1 MSEQNDRPLL
11 EASLESA
18 EVIVDAVV
26 NDEVLKEIPVV
37 SIAISICKGIESI
50 RNRVFAAKL
59 QSFVFG
65 LGQNHEVLAAKYRR
79 KIEESP
85 EDARHVGET
94 LFMILERLSDLDKA
108 DLLAALFRAY
118 IDNVITS
125 EDLRRM
131 AQAVDMSFMDDLR
144 ALFAVERHP
153 KKSEEAWL
161 RYLAPSGLTAPLGG
175 NTFGDIGAVYYEV
188 TPLGARLQNA
198 YYHGRKKLAGTK

>member
-59 QSFVFG
+59 QRFVFG

-79 KIEESP
+79 KIEESA
-85 EDARHVGET
+85 EDAKHVVET

-125 EDLRRM
+125 EDLRR
-131 AQAVDMSFMDDLR
+131 
-144 ALFAVERHP
+144 
-153 KKSEEAWL
+153 
-161 RYLAPSGLTAPLGG
+161 
-175 NTFGDIGAVYYEV
+175 
-188 TPLGARLQNA
+188 
-198 YYHGRKKLAGTK
+198 